1 MIHRH
6 IDDDLDLSP
15 PAIEDIILR
24 GRFED
29 QKKLAQR
36 IARDPYGET
45 AHALERILKAIP
57 EELGS
62 YGVTWSRFLER
73 ARAKKL
79 HVKQKLPHT

>member
-29 QKKLAQR
+29 QKSW
-36 IARDPYGET
+36 
-45 AHALERILKAIP
+45 LK
-57 EELGS
+57 G
-62 YGVTWSRFLER
+62 
-73 ARAKKL
+73 
-79 HVKQKLPHT
+79 